1 MQNPGLSKGR
11 GITYIDLG
19 LLRIFSR
26 DRGLYGS
33 LKYILGFYPGNIEFY
48 KQAFRHSSAAREIRE
63 GVKDSNERLEFLGD
77 AVLGAVIGEYLFN
90 MFPYKDEGFLTKMRS
105 KIVSRAELNKLAHKI
120 GLDAFLEK
128 NIGQDQKNR
137 SIYGD
142 AFEALIGAVYLDKG
156 FKGARQFIVNRI
168 VKYHI
173 DIEEVEAR
181 ENDYKSKLVEWTQ
194 KEKKSLRFSL
204 VQEIGFGQDKQF
216 LVEVLIDNQAF
227 GSGQHYSKK
236 RAEQIAA
243 EIACSVLEI

>member
-1 MQNPGLSKGR
+1 LSF
-11 GITYIDLG
+11 
-19 LLRIFSR
+19 LRIFSK
-26 DRGLYGS
+26 DRELYAS
-33 LKYILGFYPGNIEFY
+33 LKSILGFYPGSIEFY
-48 KQAFRHSSAAREIRE
+48 KQAFRHSSAAREIRQ

-77 AVLGAVIGEYLFN
+77 AVLGTVIGEYLFK

-105 KIVSRAELNKLAHKI
+105 KIVSRAELNKLAHKL
-120 GLDAFLEK
+120 GLDTFLEK
-128 NIGQDQKNR
+128 NIGHDLKNK

-156 FKGARQFIVNRI
+156 FAGARNFIITRI
-168 VKYHI
+168 IKYHI

-216 LVEVLIDNQAF
+216 LIEVLIDNQTY

-243 EIACSVLEI
+243 EIACGALEI